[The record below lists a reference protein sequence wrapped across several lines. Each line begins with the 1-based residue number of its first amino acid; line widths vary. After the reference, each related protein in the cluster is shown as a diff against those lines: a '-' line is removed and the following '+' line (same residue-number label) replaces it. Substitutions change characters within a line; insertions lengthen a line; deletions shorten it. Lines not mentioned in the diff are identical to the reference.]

1 VRCKATNAKPLTGYK
16 GASVLEITDDF
27 DGNTYRAV
35 YIVKFHEIVYIL
47 HAFQKKSKKGIATPT
62 NHIQLIEQRLKK
74 RRNTMTNITHDN
86 DDEFVT
92 TTHPFEGLKNGE
104 ERLAKAQLARQI
116 NALIKERRLKQKPA
130 SELLG
135 VTQPEI
141 SQIANGRLS
150 GFSFDRLYRC
160 LHALDMD
167 VEITIKKHV
176 PVGNETA
183 GIHVSS
189 LQV

>member
-1 VRCKATNAKPLTGYK
+1 
-16 GASVLEITDDF
+16 
-27 DGNTYRAV
+27 
-35 YIVKFHEIVYIL
+35 
-47 HAFQKKSKKGIATPT
+47 
-62 NHIQLIEQRLKK
+62 
-74 RRNTMTNITHDN
+74 MTNTTHNKEDN
-86 DDEFVT
+86 FVT
-92 TTHPFEGLKNGE
+92 TAHPFEGLVNGE

-116 NALIKERRLKQKPA
+116 NSLIKERGLKQNAA

-167 VEITIKKHV
+167 IEITLKKHIATDS
-176 PVGNETA
+176 GTA
-183 GIHVSS
+183 GIHVSGFG
-189 LQV
+189 L